1 MKPFDQQLYD
11 RDDAAKYFVID
22 WLKTLDIHARVNPD
36 PYGIDLLATGPLGEY
51 EIEVEVKQS
60 WSGHRFP
67 YSSLHF
73 AGRKD
78 KFIRDGINL
87 RFVTLNKEWT
97 YAAIV
102 SGEQLSSAQVIK
114 KNTIYTTDESFIEI
128 PAHQIQIRATNQSQF
143 LVFLPCH

>member
-1 MKPFDQQLYD
+1 MGKQRKMKPFDQELYD

-22 WLKTLDIHARVNPD
+22 WLETLGIQARVNPD
-36 PYGIDLLATGPLGEY
+36 PYGIDLLANGPLGEY

-67 YSSLHF
+67 YESLHF
-73 AGRKD
+73 AGRKA

-114 KNTIYTTDESFIEI
+114 KNTIYTTDEAFIEI
-128 PAHQIQIRATNQSQF
+128 PADQIQIRATNQSW
-143 LVFLPCH
+143 